1 MKFIEAIG
9 QWFRKV
15 REQYH
20 EERQQKRCHYLDNL
34 SCESINVTEF
44 NGRFHISYK
53 GVPIVRVDDLK
64 GKAPEIL
71 AQSREDYLAWK
82 AKFNA

>member
-1 MKFIEAIG
+1 MKIFKSIR
-9 QWFRKV
+9 QFFKKL

-20 EERQQKRCHYLDNL
+20 AARHQRRVQQLDNL

-44 NGRFHISYK
+44 NGRLYIAHN
-53 GVPIVRVDDLK
+53 GVPVVRVDDLK
-64 GKAPEIL
+64 VKVPELL
-71 AQSREDYLAWK
+71 AQAREDYLAWK

>member
-1 MKFIEAIG
+1 MKILQSIRQF
-9 QWFRKV
+9 FKRLRK
-15 REQYH
+15 QYH
-20 EERQQKRCHYLDNL
+20 AARQQKRVQHLNNL

-44 NGRFHISYK
+44 NGRLYIAYN

-64 GKAPEIL
+64 VKAPELL
-71 AQSREDYLAWK
+71 AQAREDYLAWK

>member
-1 MKFIEAIG
+1 MKSLKAIT
-9 QWFRKV
+9 QWFRKL

-20 EERQQKRCHYLDNL
+20 EAQHQKRSRYLDNL
-34 SCESINVTEF
+34 SCDAINVIEF
-44 NGRFHISYK
+44 NGRLHIAYE

-64 GKAPEIL
+64 GKVPELL

>member
-1 MKFIEAIG
+1 MKFFNAIRN
-9 QWFRKV
+9 WLKRIK
-15 REQYH
+15 
-20 EERQQKRCHYLDNL
+20 ERSQAARQERHTKQLEKI

-44 NGRFHISYK
+44 NGCLYIAHN

-64 GKAPEIL
+64 VKAPDVL
-71 AQSREDYLAWK
+71 AQAREDYLAWR